1 MYEFIGAILLLLLG
15 GVAAVA
21 LRSRTG
27 LCQTAGQSGA
37 IAGSILGL
45 VAAIRILAAGRPE
58 ALTATWLM
66 PGGGIHFQID
76 ALSAFF
82 LLPVF
87 GLSLAT
93 AVYGRTYLAGR
104 GDGQGPAGCWFHS
117 NLLTA
122 GMASVIAAHDGL
134 FALSGRPG
142 GFFPLAHLGDADD
155 RHGHFGS
162 RVQGE

>member
-21 LRSRTG
+21 LRSRPG

-104 GDGQGPAGCWFHS
+104 DWPGAGSIRTC
-117 NLLTA
+117 
-122 GMASVIAAHDGL
+122 
-134 FALSGRPG
+134 
-142 GFFPLAHLGDADD
+142 
-155 RHGHFGS
+155 
-162 RVQGE
+162 